1 MKVLYTVVIF
11 RAQRRLAKPWAT
23 CSNWGKVDHGK
34 TLWKVLQVRIQCCQ
48 LFYDHG
54 TPSWQHCQFLV
65 IAYLLWYVL
74 FLGTREMSVA
84 PILRFFE
91 PLKVWLEKK
100 NQENGDV
107 PGWTTMDSKDEE

>member
-1 MKVLYTVVIF
+1 M
-11 RAQRRLAKPWAT
+11 
-23 CSNWGKVDHGK
+23 
-34 TLWKVLQVRIQCCQ
+34 VR
-48 LFYDHG
+48 
-54 TPSWQHCQFLV
+54 T
-65 IAYLLWYVL
+65 